1 MINVII
7 IYVVKILFGSYLFGS
22 YNVENVLILIVRA
35 KISEEAVFRFLF
47 FVLFLGKNVGIKFR
61 ICAKN
66 SIAAKGG
73 VQDENSVETRSYIRY
88 EKI

>member
-7 IYVVKILFGSYLFGS
+7 IYVVKILFGS

>member
-1 MINVII
+1 VINVII
-7 IYVVKILFGSYLFGS
+7 IYVVKILFGRH
-22 YNVENVLILIVRA
+22 NVENVLILIVRA

-47 FVLFLGKNVGIKFR
+47 FVLFLGKNVGIKFC